1 MCFKVS
7 TLHGTGKPLLQ
18 PYTSNIKTAD
28 FDVVLHILVMNMFY
42 QGSDGS
48 LMIISAKA
56 NVHWSPLQ
64 DEQIWRWQVVIVLE
78 QLRVFKTNNAN
89 TVGICLCQNSKQHQ
103 MNPHSLR
110 LKQIVV
116 YLLPIYMFRFPSHHV
131 FTWQATTWKKNPLQV
146 SSLSFQ
152 VPLSSD
158 GGIVCDHI
166 TLDAPAKQT
175 TNSLP
180 DQHIMPCSE
189 FCQPKICHV
198 DVGSVCL
205 ELFED

>member
-1 MCFKVS
+1 MVPS
-7 TLHGTGKPLLQ
+7 W
-18 PYTSNIKTAD
+18 S
-28 FDVVLHILVMNMFY
+28 LVPK
-42 QGSDGS
+42 
-48 LMIISAKA
+48 LMSID
-56 NVHWSPLQ
+56 HPWRWT
-64 DEQIWRWQVVIVLE
+64 IWRGPVVNVLE
-78 QLRVFKTNNAN
+78 QLRSLKRTMPTPWDLPLPKLETASNKS
-89 TVGICLCQNSKQHQ
+89 TLTPLEINS
-103 MNPHSLR
+103 R
-110 LKQIVV
+110 LFTT
-116 YLLPIYMFRFPSHHV
+116 YMFRFPSHHG

-180 DQHIMPCSE
+180 DQHLMPCSK

-198 DVGSVCL
+198 DVGSVFL

>member
-1 MCFKVS
+1 MVPSWSLVPKLMSIDHPWRMNKFDVGQSSLSWNSCGSLKRTMPTPLRSAKSRYASNES
-7 TLHGTGKPLLQ
+7 TLTPLE
-18 PYTSNIKTAD
+18 I
-28 FDVVLHILVMNMFY
+28 
-42 QGSDGS
+42 
-48 LMIISAKA
+48 
-56 NVHWSPLQ
+56 
-64 DEQIWRWQVVIVLE
+64 
-78 QLRVFKTNNAN
+78 
-89 TVGICLCQNSKQHQ
+89 NS
-103 MNPHSLR
+103 R
-110 LKQIVV
+110 LFTT
-116 YLLPIYMFRFPSHHV
+116 YMFRFPSHHV

-180 DQHIMPCSE
+180 DQHLMPCSE

-198 DVGSVCL
+198 DVGSVFL